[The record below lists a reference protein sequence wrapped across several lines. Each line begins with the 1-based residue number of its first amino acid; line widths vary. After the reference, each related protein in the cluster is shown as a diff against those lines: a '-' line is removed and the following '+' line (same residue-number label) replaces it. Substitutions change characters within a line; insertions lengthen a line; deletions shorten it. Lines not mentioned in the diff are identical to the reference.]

1 MTFTLLHLSA
11 IMSIMIASFLTGV
24 WYANNSYI
32 RYRKTKDAMRVVDD
46 FGRGLV
52 KDLSET
58 EFSKNRR

>member
-1 MTFTLLHLSA
+1 VTVYEVLGILMAGFSCGFILGWAVCST
-11 IMSIMIASFLTGV
+11 
-24 WYANNSYI
+24 SYL